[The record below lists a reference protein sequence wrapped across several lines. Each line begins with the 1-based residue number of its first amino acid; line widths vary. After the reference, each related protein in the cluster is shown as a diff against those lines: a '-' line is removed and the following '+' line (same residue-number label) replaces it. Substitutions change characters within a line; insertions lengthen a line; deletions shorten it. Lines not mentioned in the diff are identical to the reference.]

1 MSELDSELKRK
12 SHIDFIVVYWIR
24 WSSYKARNVGERIR
38 VVMKKRIADIATI
51 IVGAFLFALA
61 VNLFVIPNEFGEGGV
76 TGVTIILYYLFQWSP
91 SIVNIIIN
99 GLLLIVGYKFLDRQT
114 TVYTILAVAF
124 NSLFLHLTEGWT
136 IASHEL
142 TINAVFAGVLV
153 GTGIGLIVRVGGTTA
168 GTVILARIAN
178 KFLDWNI
185 SYALLFFDLI
195 VAFSSYFIIG
205 PEKLMLTIVAL
216 YVGTKVMD
224 FIIEGLNPKKAI
236 MIISE
241 KQNDIAEMVITQM
254 DRGVTVLSGHG
265 YYTKNPKEVLY
276 IVISKQEVST
286 LKKIVKSID
295 QSAFLTIHD
304 VRDVF
309 GEGFLDISK

>member
-1 MSELDSELKRK
+1 
-12 SHIDFIVVYWIR
+12 
-24 WSSYKARNVGERIR
+24 
-38 VVMKKRIADIATI
+38 MKKRFADIGII

-61 VNLFVIPNEFGEGGV
+61 VNLFIIPNDFGEGGV

-91 SIVNIIIN
+91 SLVNIVIN
-99 GLLLIVGYKFLDRQT
+99 GLLLIVGYRFLDRRT
-114 TVYTILAVAF
+114 TIYTVIAVAF
-124 NSLFLHLTEGWT
+124 NSLFLHLTENWR
-136 IASHEL
+136 IDSHEP
-142 TINAVFAGVLV
+142 TINAVFAGVIV
-153 GTGIGLIVRVGGTTA
+153 GVGIGLIVRVGGTTA

-178 KFLDWNI
+178 KYLDWNI

-195 VAFSSYFIIG
+195 VALSSYFIIG
-205 PEKLMLTIVAL
+205 AEKLMLTIVIL

-224 FIIEGLNPKKAI
+224 FMIEGLNPKKAVT
-236 MIISE
+236 IISE
-241 KQNDIAEMVITQM
+241 KQNEIAEMVITQM

-276 IVISKQEVST
+276 IVIGKQEVST
-286 LKKIVKSID
+286 LKKIVRSID
-295 QSAFLTIHD
+295 QAAFLTIHD

>member
-1 MSELDSELKRK
+1 
-12 SHIDFIVVYWIR
+12 
-24 WSSYKARNVGERIR
+24 
-38 VVMKKRIADIATI
+38 MKKRLADIAFI
-51 IVGAFLFALA
+51 MVGAFFFALA

-91 SIVNIIIN
+91 SIVNLVIN
-99 GLLLIVGYKFLDRQT
+99 GLLLIIGYKFLDART
-114 TVYTILAVAF
+114 TLYTVIAVAF
-124 NSLFLHLTEGWT
+124 NSLFLHLTANWR
-136 IASHEL
+136 IDSHEP
-142 TINAVFAGVLV
+142 TINAVFAGGLV
-153 GTGIGLIVRVGGTTA
+153 GAGIGLIVRVGGTTA

-178 KFLDWNI
+178 KYLDWNI

-205 PEKLMLTIVAL
+205 PEKLMLTIVIL

-224 FIIEGLNPKKAI
+224 FMIEGFNPKKAV

-241 KQNDIAEMVITQM
+241 HKDKIAEMVITQM

-276 IVISKQEVST
+276 IVISKQEVSA
-286 LKKIVKSID
+286 LKKIVKAID
-295 QSAFLTIHD
+295 TAAFITIHD